1 MKLIQ
6 ANLTAIER
14 DFAACGKAD
23 RVYFDDDLPGFGLR
37 LRSKGSRR
45 WIVQYELRG
54 GSQHRVTLGPTAVL
68 SPDEARRQAT
78 RILAAK
84 TFGCTE
90 RFTVQPTQQQP
101 QDLAAIA
108 RVIALKEI
116 DDDLKRYLI
125 SCILDY
131 SPPTPRKRR
140 RLKRRADVVKLVPNN
155 SDPPRAS

>member
-14 DFAACGKAD
+14 DFAASGKTD

-54 GSQHRVTLGPTAVL
+54 GSQHRVTLGPPAVL

-78 RILAAK
+78 RIL
-84 TFGCTE
+84 
-90 RFTVQPTQQQP
+90 
-101 QDLAAIA
+101 
-108 RVIALKEI
+108 
-116 DDDLKRYLI
+116 
-125 SCILDY
+125 
-131 SPPTPRKRR
+131 PRSSAR
-140 RLKRRADVVKLVPNN
+140 RLSLRPKSSPAGSGSQSLAPMACVARSRRGH
-155 SDPPRAS
+155 S

>member
-84 TFGCTE
+84 AFGCTCS
-90 RFTVQPTQQQP
+90 VAQQV
-101 QDLAAIA
+101 AID
-108 RVIALKEI
+108 RMQMI
-116 DDDLKRYLI
+116 
-125 SCILDY
+125 
-131 SPPTPRKRR
+131 
-140 RLKRRADVVKLVPNN
+140 
-155 SDPPRAS
+155 